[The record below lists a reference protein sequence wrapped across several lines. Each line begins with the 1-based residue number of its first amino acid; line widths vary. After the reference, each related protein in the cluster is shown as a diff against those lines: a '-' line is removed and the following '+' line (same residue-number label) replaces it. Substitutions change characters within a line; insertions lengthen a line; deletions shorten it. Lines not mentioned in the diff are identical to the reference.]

1 MLQNV
6 PQNTAPDREP
16 DIAEENDPVLFMGSM
31 VARAMQVKDPS
42 LRKKLLEDLFFQLS
56 AYGGPVGAAAH
67 YQPAA
72 FGGLDEEVLETDAKG
87 KIRPTIR
94 NYAII
99 LRTAARFR
107 LLRYNTFKGCFEEN
121 GQAWTDEDLSRALA
135 YIETC
140 YRLKSRD
147 DFFHALNVVKDELSY
162 HPIIERIAAIQWDGM
177 HRLGGLFG
185 ELMGSERTP
194 YTREVGRLLFHC
206 GMARLMHPGCK
217 ADCVVILTGR
227 QGSGKSTLARFLA
240 LDDDW
245 FTELCDI
252 RDEKKVGEQLRGK
265 WIVELGE
272 LNAFHASME
281 EIKQFATRQTDRYRL
296 AYDRLAQDFPRS
308 CIFIGT
314 TNNPR
319 PLRDRTGNR
328 RFFPV
333 EVTIGGDWLHEAKDG
348 VMPYIE
354 QSWAEAYALYKE
366 GKLQPYVL
374 PELRGAVKEKQAD
387 ALRDDPCVGDITRY
401 LNEKEAPGTQVCIK
415 QLWHEALG
423 KQDDPKRND
432 SDFIAA
438 LMDNMEG
445 WKRGARITSGI
456 YKGQCSWDRIN

>member
-1 MLQNV
+1 MYK
-6 PQNTAPDREP
+6 PAAEP
-16 DIAEENDPVLFMGSM
+16 VRPPAKEEDDPVLFLGSM
-31 VARAMQVKDPS
+31 VARAMKVEDPK
-42 LRKKLLEDLFFQLS
+42 LQKKLLEDLFFQVT
-56 AYGGPVGAAAH
+56 AYGGAVGAAAH
-67 YQPAA
+67 YQPAV
-72 FGGLDEEVLETDAKG
+72 FGGLEEETLETDK
-87 KIRPTIR
+87 RDVLCPTIR

-107 LLRYNTFKGCFEEN
+107 SLRYNTFKGCFEED
-121 GQAWTDEDLSRALA
+121 GRAWTDDDLSGALA

-140 YRLKSRD
+140 YRLKSRE
-147 DFFHALNVVKDELSY
+147 DFFHALNVVKGELGY
-162 HPIIERIAAIQWDGM
+162 HPIRERIAAIPWDGKR
-177 HRLGGLFG
+177 RLGGLFSNLLAG
-185 ELMGSERTP
+185 EDSP
-194 YTREVGRLLFHC
+194 YSREVGRLLFHC
-206 GMARLMHPGCK
+206 GMARLMQPGCK
-217 ADCVVILTGR
+217 ADCVLILTGR

-240 LDDDW
+240 LDDAW

-252 RDEKKVGEQLRGK
+252 RDEKTVGEQLRGK

-272 LNAFHASME
+272 LSAFRASME

-348 VMPYIE
+348 VIPYIE
-354 QSWAEAYALYKE
+354 QSWAEAYALWQQ

-374 PELRGAVKEKQAD
+374 PQLREAVAKKQSD
-387 ALRDDPCVGDITRY
+387 ALLDDPRVGDVERY
-401 LNEKEAPGTQVCIK
+401 LTSETQGPQTVCIK

-423 KQDDPKRND
+423 ETGDPKRSESN
-432 SDFIAA
+432 FLAT
-438 LMDNMEG
+438 LMDNMPG
-445 WKRGARITSGI
+445 WKRGEKKIPSGE
-456 YKGQCSWDRIN
+456 YRGQRYWERRT